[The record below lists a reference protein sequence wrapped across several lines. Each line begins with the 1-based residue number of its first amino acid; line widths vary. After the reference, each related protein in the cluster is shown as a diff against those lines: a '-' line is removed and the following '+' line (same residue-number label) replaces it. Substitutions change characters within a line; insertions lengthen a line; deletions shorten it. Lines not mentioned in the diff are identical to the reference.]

1 MINRHDIPTA
11 HWSVRVGRIDPLS
24 GLVSDVHGEIVLAL
38 DDVDQEVSTF
48 VITPKSSVPTNPEKG
63 CDVFPYI
70 DKHSSVAIP
79 SITREI
85 WDGLT
90 PWVTRIALIE
100 VNVTQIAFAH
110 FKALVKYRLVQSVL
124 DDQRFVEVDIRG

>member
-1 MINRHDIPTA
+1 MINRHDIPNA

-24 GLVSDVHGEIVLAL
+24 GLVPDVHGEIVTAL

-48 VITPKSSVPTNPEKG
+48 VITPKRSVPTNPEKG

-70 DKHSSVAIP
+70 DKHPSIAIP
-79 SITREI
+79 NITREI

-90 PWVTRIALIE
+90 LWVTRIALIE
-100 VNVTQIAFAH
+100 VKVTQEAFAH
-110 FKALVKYRLVQSVL
+110 FKALVKYRPVQSVL
-124 DDQRFVEVDIRG
+124 DDLRFVEVDIRG